1 MKTLKQLTIA
11 AAVMICFSMSASA
24 QKGNPPPKETPPV
37 IPVQPDKNKPPKDDK
52 PKDDRKKPGAFIVY
66 FKEE

>member
-1 MKTLKQLTIA
+1 
-11 AAVMICFSMSASA
+11 MICFSMSASA

-66 FKEE
+66 FREE